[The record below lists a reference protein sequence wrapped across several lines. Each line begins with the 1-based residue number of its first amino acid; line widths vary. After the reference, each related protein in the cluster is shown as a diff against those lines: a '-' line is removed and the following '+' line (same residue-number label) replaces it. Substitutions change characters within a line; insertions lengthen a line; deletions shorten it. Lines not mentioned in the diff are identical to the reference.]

1 MLRLCHIMGMNKSA
15 VVHARIEP
23 QIKNQA
29 ESVLQKL
36 GLSPTEAI
44 RLFYRQICLR
54 GGLPFPVLIPNK
66 LTAKTLK
73 KSQRGEDVDTF
84 DSLEEMLESWEK

>member
-1 MLRLCHIMGMNKSA
+1 MNKSA

-23 QIKNQA
+23 QTKKQA
-29 ESVLQKL
+29 ESVLRKL

-54 GGLPFPVLIPNK
+54 RGLPFSVLIPNE

-73 KSQRGEDVDTF
+73 KSQLGEDVDTF
-84 DSLEEMLESWEK
+84 DSLEDMFESWEK